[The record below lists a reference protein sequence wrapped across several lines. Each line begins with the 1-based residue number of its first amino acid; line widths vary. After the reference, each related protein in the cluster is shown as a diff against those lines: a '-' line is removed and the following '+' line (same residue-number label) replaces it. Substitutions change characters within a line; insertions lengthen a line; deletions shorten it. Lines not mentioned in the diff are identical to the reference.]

1 MADEFMEDER
11 TDLLE
16 RGFTEEQIEH
26 LESLELGKPGL
37 YSDICKLMDDDDD
50 FTPADVIQ
58 YFDEPE
64 PHQIATTNTP
74 PLQGGKRRRTKRN
87 VKGRKSRKSR
97 KSKRTKR
104 NVKGR
109 KGKKSRR

>member
-74 PLQGGKRRRTKRN
+74 PLQGGKRRRKSRKTKKSRKSKRN
-87 VKGRKSRKSR
+87 VKGRKSRK
-97 KSKRTKR
+97 
-104 NVKGR
+104 
-109 KGKKSRR
+109 GKKSRR